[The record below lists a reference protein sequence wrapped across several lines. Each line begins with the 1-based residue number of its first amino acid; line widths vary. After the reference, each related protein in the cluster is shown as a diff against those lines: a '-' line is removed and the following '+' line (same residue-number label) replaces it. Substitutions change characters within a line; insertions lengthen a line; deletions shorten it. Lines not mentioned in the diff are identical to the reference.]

1 MTTREAVFWLLKKS
15 LISDP
20 TEQAGD
26 SFSSLSVAD
35 LKTGITANDQ
45 VGQTQNNHNIYSDPS
60 AETSSYGDPDTVD
73 WASVYDLMKTHTV
86 EILPYEWLKANPF
99 SDSEVYTRWMK
110 SCTVQKV
117 QWIRL
122 LNAQREL
129 LSLLAE
135 HNITCVIIKGTA
147 AAMAYTH
154 PSYRAVGDVDFL
166 VKRCDY
172 RKAAEVIQANGYK
185 EVSEIDHHISFRK
198 HGVMFELHRRL
209 PVVDDA
215 NEDVLTLFESG
226 IDNRE
231 IANIGSD
238 AFPVLPS
245 YLNGLVLIFH
255 INQHL
260 RAGLGLRQ
268 IIDWMVYVDK
278 ADQETMDKLIPLLQ
292 QTGMAQLANTVTA
305 ACQKYFGL
313 RKGINDSNEQY
324 PCDAFF
330 EYIMSQ
336 GNFGRADEKPYAKT
350 LLRLQN
356 PVEIFRFCDQHGVR
370 HWPAAKRLIFLRPFA
385 WIYGVGRVVVKAI
398 SKKMKIR
405 ELWNQYRKSRE
416 YRKLIASLGLKV
428 DRTVRSEHN

>member
-15 LISDP
+15 LISDD

-26 SFSSLSVAD
+26 SITEISAGNHKVSITEND
-35 LKTGITANDQ
+35 LFGHEKAQDKN
-45 VGQTQNNHNIYSDPS
+45 NIYLNYPAVDISDI
-60 AETSSYGDPDTVD
+60 D
-73 WASVYDLMKTHTV
+73 WASVYDLMKAHTV
-86 EILPYEWLKANPF
+86 EILPYEWLNANPF

-110 SCTVQKV
+110 SCIVQKV

-135 HNITCVIIKGTA
+135 HNIPCVIIKGTA

-172 RKAAEVIQANGYK
+172 RKAAEVIRANGYK

-268 IIDWMVYVDK
+268 IIDWMMYVDK
-278 ADQETMDKLIPLLQ
+278 ADQETMDKLMLLLR
-292 QTGMAQLANTVTA
+292 QTGMERLANTVTA

-313 RKGINDSNEQY
+313 RKGINDSNEKY
-324 PCDAFF
+324 PCDTFV
-330 EYIMSQ
+330 EYIINQ
-336 GNFGRADEKPYAKT
+336 GNFGRADENPYAKT
-350 LLRLQN
+350 FLRLQN
-356 PVEIFRFCDQHGVR
+356 PKELFTFFDQHGVR
-370 HWPAAKRLIFLRPFA
+370 HWPASKRLIFLRPFA
-385 WIYGVGRVVVKAI
+385 WIYGAGRIGLISI
-398 SKKMKIR
+398 SKKLKLGD
-405 ELWNQYRKSRE
+405 LWHQYRKSCE
-416 YRKLIASLGLKV
+416 YKKMLVSLGLKV
-428 DRTVRSEHN
+428 DRTVRGEHN